1 MARRLRPV
9 QLDFLESAPVRLV
22 FDTHVAAPPSAV
34 YRALADEVADSP
46 SWFTAI
52 AAARP
57 TAGGAGREIRLRGGV
72 VFQERILV
80 TDAGERYAY
89 RVEETNAPGVRA
101 LMEEWLLSPAP
112 PSTGTAGATGP
123 AGTSGTAGGGT
134 RVRWTMAAEGVAPFR
149 LVMRLARPGVG
160 RSFRDA
166 MRNLDRRLASSPAP

>member
-9 QLDFLESAPVRLV
+9 RLDFLESAPLRLV
-22 FDTHVAAPPSAV
+22 FDTEVAASPRAV
-34 YRALADEVADSP
+34 YRALADDVADSP
-46 SWFTAI
+46 SWFTAVS
-52 AAARP
+52 AARP

-72 VFQERILV
+72 VFQERVMV

-101 LMEEWLLSPAP
+101 LMEEWLLAPAP
-112 PSTGTAGATGP
+112 HGT
-123 AGTSGTAGGGT
+123 GT
-134 RVRWTMAAEGVAPFR
+134 RVRWTMAAEGTAPFR
-149 LVMRLARPGVG
+149 LVLRLARSRVG

>member
-9 QLDFLESAPVRLV
+9 RLDFLESAPLRLV
-22 FDTHVAAPPSAV
+22 FAAHVAAPPSAV

-46 SWFTAI
+46 SWFPAI

-57 TAGGAGREIRLRGGV
+57 IAGGAGREIRLRGGV

-101 LMEEWLLSPAP
+101 LMEEWLLTPVP
-112 PSTGTAGATGP
+112 EGP
-123 AGTSGTAGGGT
+123 GT
-134 RVRWTMAAEGVAPFR
+134 RVRWTMAAEGTAPFR
-149 LVMRLARPGVG
+149 VVMRLGRSGVG

>member
-9 QLDFLESAPVRLV
+9 RLDFLESAPLRLV
-22 FDTHVAAPPSAV
+22 FDTEVAAPPSAV

-57 TAGGAGREIRLRGGV
+57 IAGGAGREIRLRGGV

-101 LMEEWLLSPAP
+101 LMEEWLLTPAP
-112 PSTGTAGATGP
+112 HGTGT
-123 AGTSGTAGGGT
+123 GT
-134 RVRWTMAAEGVAPFR
+134 RVRWTMAAEGTAPFR
-149 LVMRLARPGVG
+149 LVMRLARSGVG

>member
-9 QLDFLESAPVRLV
+9 GLDFLESAPLRLV
-22 FDTHVAAPPSAV
+22 FDTEVTASPSAV
-34 YRALADEVADSP
+34 YRALAEEVADSP
-46 SWFTAI
+46 SWFPAI

-80 TDAGERYAY
+80 TDAAERYAY

-112 PSTGTAGATGP
+112 RGT
-123 AGTSGTAGGGT
+123 GT
-134 RVRWTMAAEGVAPFR
+134 RVRWTMAAEGAAPFR
-149 LVMRLARPGVG
+149 LVMRLARSGVG

-166 MRNLDRRLASSPAP
+166 MRNLDRRLTSSPAP

>member
-9 QLDFLESAPVRLV
+9 RLDFLESAPLRLV
-22 FDTHVAAPPSAV
+22 FDTEVAASPRAV
-34 YRALADEVADSP
+34 YRALADDVADSP
-46 SWFTAI
+46 SWFTAVS
-52 AAARP
+52 AARP

-72 VFQERILV
+72 VFQERVMV

-101 LMEEWLLSPAP
+101 LMEEWVLAP
-112 PSTGTAGATGP
+112 HGT
-123 AGTSGTAGGGT
+123 GT
-134 RVRWTMAAEGVAPFR
+134 RVRWTMAAEGSAPFR
-149 LVMRLARPGVG
+149 LVLRLARSRVG

>member
-9 QLDFLESAPVRLV
+9 RLDFLESAPLRLV
-22 FDTHVAAPPSAV
+22 FDTEVTAPPSAV

-80 TDAGERYAY
+80 TDAGARYAY

-101 LMEEWLLSPAP
+101 LMEEWLLTPA
-112 PSTGTAGATGP
+112 
-123 AGTSGTAGGGT
+123 AGGTGT

-149 LVMRLARPGVG
+149 LVMRLARSGVG